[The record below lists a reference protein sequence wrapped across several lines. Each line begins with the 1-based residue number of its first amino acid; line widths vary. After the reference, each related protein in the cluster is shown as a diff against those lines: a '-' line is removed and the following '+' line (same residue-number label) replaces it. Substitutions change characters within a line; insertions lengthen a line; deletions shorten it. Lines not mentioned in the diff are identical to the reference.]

1 MAHFG
6 TLRDYRFDDTQ
17 IASEDIRGAS
27 VYGRDDDKLG
37 KIDDVIF
44 DHSNGAIRYVVIDTG
59 GWLSSKKFLVPPQQ
73 LRESAKHKNDFAID
87 LDKKQIENFPPYRE
101 SDVGSDDRWKDYEDR
116 YQAAW
121 MSGPVQHRKGSDHNI
136 TPTAAEMPPQPGS
149 IGSQISQQEN
159 RSLSERIIP
168 AGSDEVTI
176 DNSGAGIGGRWLTF
190 ESRLR
195 QRRRDLTLNCPTC
208 AVGPAADSD
217 DESVADERKA
227 V

>member
-17 IASEDIRGAS
+17 IASEDIRGAN

-87 LDKKQIENFPPYRE
+87 LDRRQIETFPPYRE
-101 SDVGSDDRWKDYEDR
+101 SDVGSEGRWKDYEDR

-136 TPTAAEMPPQPGS
+136 TPTTAEMPPQPGS
-149 IGSQISQQEN
+149 IGNQISWQEN
-159 RSLSERIIP
+159 RNLSERIIP
-168 AGSDEVTI
+168 AGTDEVTI
-176 DNSGAGIGGRWLTF
+176 DNSGSGIGGRWLTF
-190 ESRLR
+190 ENRLR
-195 QRRRDLTLNCPTC
+195 ARRRDLTLNCPTC
-208 AVGPAADSD
+208 SVGPASDSD
-217 DESVADERKA
+217 EGVADERKA

>member
-6 TLRDYRFDDTQ
+6 TLRDYRFSDTQ
-17 IASEDIRGAS
+17 VASEDIRGAN
-27 VYGRDDDKLG
+27 VYGRDDEKLG

-59 GWLSSKKFLVPPQQ
+59 GWLSTKKFLVPPQQ

-87 LDKKQIENFPPYRE
+87 LDKKQIESFPPYRE
-101 SDVGSDDRWKDYEDR
+101 SDVGSEDRWRDYEDR

-121 MSGPVQHRKGSDHNI
+121 IGGPVQHRKGSDHNV

-149 IGSQISQQEN
+149 IGSQISLAEN
-159 RSLSERIIP
+159 RALSERIIP
-168 AGSDEVTI
+168 AGTDEVTI
-176 DNSGAGIGGRWLTF
+176 DNSGAGIGPRWLTF

-195 QRRRDLTLNCPTC
+195 QLHRDLTSNCPSC
-208 AVGPAADSD
+208 AVGPVSDS